1 MKISPATY
9 QRLTKATAILLL
21 MAFLVPSGLHAKQLV
36 EFCLITPLE
45 AAEMAADHSCCEV
58 EQSSSDADTE
68 NDASHHD
75 DCGWSFICAC
85 HIGESALS
93 DSNWILSSTDVEIQ
107 LTEKENLTPFIS
119 SAERVPAT
127 HNKQLAQH
135 DPPLWLVYDTFL
147 T

>member
-1 MKISPATY
+1 VKNSPATY
-9 QRLTKATAILLL
+9 HRFTKATALLLL
-21 MAFLVPSGLHAKQLV
+21 MAFLIPSGLHAKQLV
-36 EFCLITPLE
+36 EFCLINSQE
-45 AAEMAADHSCCEV
+45 ATEMAADHSCCES
-58 EQSSSDADTE
+58 EQGDTDNE
-68 NDASHHD
+68 PDKSHHD

-93 DSNWILSSTDVEIQ
+93 DSNWILSTTDAEIR
-107 LTEKENLTPFIS
+107 LTEKENLTPFIT

-127 HNKQLAQH
+127 QNKQLAQH